1 VKRFTDLRSYIGAL
15 DDIGDLVRITRE
27 VDGDMGTADAATVP
41 SADRAITCRRRL
53 ALNDLKH

>member
-1 VKRFTDLRSYIGAL
+1 VKHSTDLRSYIEAL
-15 DDIGDLVRITRE
+15 DDIADLVRITRE
-27 VDGDMGTADAATVP
+27 VDGDTGTADAATVP

>member
-1 VKRFTDLRSYIGAL
+1 VKRFTDVRSYIGAL

-27 VDGDMGTADAATVP
+27 ADGDMGTADAATMP

>member
-1 VKRFTDLRSYIGAL
+1 MQHFTDLRSYIGAL

-27 VDGDMGTADAATVP
+27 VDGDMETADAATVP

-53 ALNDLKH
+53 ALNVLKH

>member
-27 VDGDMGTADAATVP
+27 VDGDMGTADAATMP

>member
-1 VKRFTDLRSYIGAL
+1 VKHSTDLRSYIEAL
-15 DDIGDLVRITRE
+15 DDIADLVRITRE
-27 VDGDMGTADAATVP
+27 VDGDTGTADAAPMP